1 MSKVISPRVF
11 IDTCESF
18 FEEFGGHQRL
28 IASAFAQYIHTN
40 WDEYVGS
47 FTDACGVRDILNNCY
62 DLSIPEINVGQ
73 WSLYVHYNS
82 NACYASKLFDIKE
95 SNNGA

>member
-1 MSKVISPRVF
+1 MPKVVSTRVF

-18 FEEFGGHQRL
+18 FDEHGGHQRL

-47 FTDACGVRDILNNCY
+47 FTDACNVRDILNISY
-62 DLSIPEINVGQ
+62 DLNLPPIDAIQ
-73 WSLYVHYNS
+73 WVQYLNHNS
-82 NACYASKLFDIKE
+82 SYLGE
-95 SNNGA
+95 S

>member
-1 MSKVISPRVF
+1 MPRVVSPRVF

-18 FEEFGGHQRL
+18 FDEHGGHQRL

-47 FTDACGVRDILNNCY
+47 FTDACNVRDILNISY
-62 DLSIPEINVGQ
+62 DLNLPPLDAIKWVQ
-73 WSLYVHYNS
+73 YVNH
-82 NACYASKLFDIKE
+82 NASYLGE
-95 SNNGA
+95 S